1 MSDDQQVLA
10 ALLASGHVTPPTREV
25 LEQRLGA
32 RFQRSFF
39 SPEEALR
46 LRAVAVRLVPHD
58 PAAMDLTG
66 CVDERLALGK
76 TDGWRYAD
84 APPDP
89 LAYRALLGSLPQ
101 DFAELDP
108 GVQDELLMRAQRSY
122 PRPFEDLLAE
132 LTETYYSHPL
142 VQVGLGY
149 AGFADAPGWERI
161 GLDEAEEREPS
172 APGSR
177 P

>member
-1 MSDDQQVLA
+1 MSDDHVALT
-10 ALLASGHVTPPTREV
+10 ALLASGHVTPATREV
-25 LEQRLGA
+25 LEGRLSA
-32 RFQRSFF
+32 RFQRNFF
-39 SPEEALR
+39 SPEEALL
-46 LRAVAVRLVPHD
+46 LRAVALRLVPHD

-84 APPDP
+84 SPPDP
-89 LAYRALLGSLPQ
+89 LAYRALLASLPQ

-108 GVQDELLMRAQRSY
+108 GVQDELLRQAQRAH
-122 PRPFEDLLAE
+122 PHPFEDLLAE
-132 LTETYYSHPL
+132 LAEGYYSHPL

-161 GLDEAEEREPS
+161 GLNEAEEREPS
-172 APGSR
+172 APGPR